1 MSWPHSLRP
10 ISPPRPVL
18 ACRLSGRSC
27 WWLNSWGDRTAWGSK
42 SIQLSSCSTSRCC
55 SLTRCPSR
63 RSCSSSKRLRCNPL
77 NVMSPGG
84 DRVRLEARVAEKS
97 FRTASGQSA
106 PVIADLSFA
115 LEEGETGALIGPS
128 GCGKSTLLRILA
140 GLDRNFE
147 GSVHI
152 PTHGRVGMVFQEP
165 RLLPWRSVEDNVR
178 LAAPDASEAEVA
190 ALFAALGLSEHRT
203 HFPGE
208 LSIGL
213 ARRAALARAFAVRP
227 TLLLLDEPFVSLDA
241 PLARQ
246 LQRDLAR
253 LVESRGMI
261 TVIVT
266 HDVDEA
272 VALAD
277 RIFVLSAR
285 PAHVVD
291 EIRVTSP
298 RAMSDEDRKTI
309 AARIEALRDLG

>member
-1 MSWPHSLRP
+1 MS
-10 ISPPRPVL
+10 PV
-18 ACRLSGRSC
+18 
-27 WWLNSWGDRTAWGSK
+27 GDRA
-42 SIQLSSCSTSRCC
+42 
-55 SLTRCPSR
+55 
-63 RSCSSSKRLRCNPL
+63 
-77 NVMSPGG
+77 
-84 DRVRLEARVAEKS
+84 RLEARVVTKS

-106 PVIADLSFA
+106 PVIADLLFA
-115 LEEGETGALIGPS
+115 LDEGETGALIGPS
-128 GCGKSTLLRILA
+128 GCGKSTLMRILA

-152 PTHGRVGMVFQEP
+152 PPHGRVGMVFQEP

-208 LSIGL
+208 LSVGL
-213 ARRAALARAFAVRP
+213 ARRTALARAFAVRP

-253 LVESRGMI
+253 LVESRSVI
-261 TVIVT
+261 TVLVT

-272 VALAD
+272 IALAD

-285 PAHVVD
+285 PAHVVG
-291 EIRVTSP
+291 EVEVETP
-298 RAMSDEDRKTI
+298 RTAMTEEARKAI
-309 AARIEALRDLG
+309 AARVEGLRDAG

>member
-1 MSWPHSLRP
+1 MSR
-10 ISPPRPVL
+10 V
-18 ACRLSGRSC
+18 
-27 WWLNSWGDRTAWGSK
+27 
-42 SIQLSSCSTSRCC
+42 
-55 SLTRCPSR
+55 
-63 RSCSSSKRLRCNPL
+63 
-77 NVMSPGG
+77 G
-84 DRVRLEARVAEKS
+84 DRVRLEARVARKS
-97 FRTASGQSA
+97 FRTASGQSV
-106 PVIADLSFA
+106 PVLNNLSFA

-128 GCGKSTLLRILA
+128 GCGKSTLMRILT
-140 GLDRNFE
+140 GLDRDFE
-147 GSVHI
+147 GSVHV
-152 PTHGRVGMVFQEP
+152 PADGRLGMVFQEP

-178 LAAPDASEAEVA
+178 LAAPNVSEAEVA

-208 LSIGL
+208 LSVGL
-213 ARRAALARAFAVRP
+213 ARRTALARAFAVRP

-261 TVIVT
+261 TVLVT

-272 VALAD
+272 IALAD

-285 PAHVVD
+285 PAHVVG

-298 RAMSDEDRKTI
+298 RASMSDQDCKTI
-309 AARIEALRDLG
+309 AARIEALRDAG

>member
-1 MSWPHSLRP
+1 LNVT
-10 ISPPRPVL
+10 SPV
-18 ACRLSGRSC
+18 
-27 WWLNSWGDRTAWGSK
+27 GDRA
-42 SIQLSSCSTSRCC
+42 
-55 SLTRCPSR
+55 
-63 RSCSSSKRLRCNPL
+63 
-77 NVMSPGG
+77 
-84 DRVRLEARVAEKS
+84 RLEARVAQKS
-97 FRTASGQSA
+97 FRTASGQNV
-106 PVIADLSFA
+106 PVITNLSFA

-128 GCGKSTLLRILA
+128 GCGKSTLMRILA
-140 GLDRNFE
+140 GLDRNFD

-152 PTHGRVGMVFQEP
+152 PARGRVGMVFQEP

-178 LAAPDASEAEVA
+178 LAAPHASDAEVA

-208 LSIGL
+208 LSVGL

-253 LVESRGMI
+253 LVESLGTI
-261 TVIVT
+261 TVLVT

-272 VALAD
+272 IALAD

-285 PAHVVD
+285 PTHVVS
-291 EIRVTSP
+291 EIQIMRP
-298 RAMSDEDRKTI
+298 RATMSDEERKAI
-309 AARIEALRDLG
+309 AARIEALRMAG

>member
-1 MSWPHSLRP
+1 MSR
-10 ISPPRPVL
+10 V
-18 ACRLSGRSC
+18 
-27 WWLNSWGDRTAWGSK
+27 GDRA
-42 SIQLSSCSTSRCC
+42 
-55 SLTRCPSR
+55 
-63 RSCSSSKRLRCNPL
+63 
-77 NVMSPGG
+77 
-84 DRVRLEARVAEKS
+84 RLEARVARKS
-97 FRTASGQSA
+97 FRTASGQSV
-106 PVIADLSFA
+106 PVLANLSFA
-115 LEEGETGALIGPS
+115 LNEGETGALIGPS
-128 GCGKSTLLRILA
+128 GCGKSTLMRILA
-140 GLDRNFE
+140 GLDRDFE
-147 GSVHI
+147 GSVHV
-152 PTHGRVGMVFQEP
+152 PADGQLGMVFQEP

-178 LAAPDASEAEVA
+178 LAAPNVSEAEVA

-208 LSIGL
+208 LSVGL
-213 ARRAALARAFAVRP
+213 ARRTALARAFAVRP

>member
-1 MSWPHSLRP
+1 
-10 ISPPRPVL
+10 
-18 ACRLSGRSC
+18 
-27 WWLNSWGDRTAWGSK
+27 
-42 SIQLSSCSTSRCC
+42 
-55 SLTRCPSR
+55 
-63 RSCSSSKRLRCNPL
+63 L
-77 NVMSPGG
+77 NVVSPGG
-84 DRVRLEARVAEKS
+84 DRARLEARVAKKS

-106 PVIADLSFA
+106 PVIADLSFV

-128 GCGKSTLLRILA
+128 GCGKSTLMRILA
-140 GLDRNFE
+140 GLDRNFD
-147 GSVHI
+147 GSVRA
-152 PTHGRVGMVFQEP
+152 PAHGRVGMVFQEP

-178 LAAPDASEAEVA
+178 LAAPEAREAEVA

-208 LSIGL
+208 LSVGL

-261 TVIVT
+261 TVLVT

-285 PAHVVD
+285 PAHVVG
-291 EIRVTSP
+291 EIKIARS
-298 RAMSDEDRKTI
+298 RAAMSGEERK
-309 AARIEALRDLG
+309 AVVARIEALREAG